1 MTTSLI
7 ALNMQAGFEVMQDLF
22 SLLAVVCPILKR
34 WSCNIIEAKAWDLE
48 VLWAMSEVT
57 NKSSIGELMLKWERL
72 VYPLSTP
79 SCLTHQVSTLVGLW
93 GHLCE
98 GLTDKEEVVEA
109 LTALLPQALLVVAAN
124 HFGYSQCW
132 WWDQTEKDYQD
143 DAPTEQQLQL
153 TASISTARGTLLSI
167 MRHGC
172 EGIGMKHPNESL
184 RIWPLAFH
192 AFDSVMGQD
201 TNAAGV
207 AVWDQEGVQDYAES
221 LVLRTIDS
229 FYPVPKELSEDGIR
243 KLVSHAPSPFPQR
256 PPSPNRTM
264 TDPHANNPNRKASNP
279 PASHI

>member
-1 MTTSLI
+1 MLR
-7 ALNMQAGFEVMQDLF
+7 A
-22 SLLAVVCPILKR
+22 R
-34 WSCNIIEAKAWDLE
+34 
-48 VLWAMSEVT
+48 SEVT
-57 NKSSIGELMLKWERL
+57 NKSIIGELMFTWERL
-72 VYPLSTP
+72 VYPLSSP
-79 SCLTHQVSTLVGLW
+79 SCLTHQVSTLVGLL

-124 HFGYSQCW
+124 HFGHSQCW
-132 WWDQTEKDYQD
+132 WWVQTEKDYQD

-153 TASISTARGTLLSI
+153 TTSISTARGTLLSI

-192 AFDSVMGQD
+192 AFGCVMEQD
-201 TNAAGV
+201 TNAARV
-207 AVWDQEGVQDYAES
+207 AVWDQEGVRVYAEW
-221 LVLRTIDS
+221 LVLRAIDS
-229 FYPVPKELSEDGIR
+229 FYPMPKEVSEDDIR
-243 KLVSHAPSPFPQR
+243 KLVPQAPSPFPQR